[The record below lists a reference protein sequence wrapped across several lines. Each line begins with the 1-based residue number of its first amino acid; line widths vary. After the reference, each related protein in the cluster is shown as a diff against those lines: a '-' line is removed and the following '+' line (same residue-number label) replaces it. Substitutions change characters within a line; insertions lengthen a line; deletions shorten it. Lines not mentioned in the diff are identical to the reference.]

1 MDSGSLARRVATVPR
16 RTREQSRQRSVGK
29 DRTHVRILRDVHL
42 PDPLTPEALEQVR
55 RSVTMLARGQPS
67 GLDREAALALLEE
80 LQRREHAGRRRA
92 ELVAAL
98 RTLLA
103 AAED

>member
-1 MDSGSLARRVATVPR
+1 M
-16 RTREQSRQRSVGK
+16 
-29 DRTHVRILRDVHL
+29 
-42 PDPLTPEALEQVR
+42 PDPLTPEALEQIR
-55 RSVTMLARGQPS
+55 RSVTMLSRGQPS

-92 ELVAAL
+92 ELVEAL

-103 AAED
+103 AAGD

>member
-1 MDSGSLARRVATVPR
+1 
-16 RTREQSRQRSVGK
+16 
-29 DRTHVRILRDVHL
+29 
-42 PDPLTPEALEQVR
+42 
-55 RSVTMLARGQPS
+55 MLARGQPS

-80 LQRREHAGRRRA
+80 LQRREHAGRRRV
-92 ELVAAL
+92 ELVEAL